1 MKFSSKHAA
10 MWILAYVLLVLSPL
24 LLAIVGPLPPARS
37 IWVEL
42 SVGVGFVGLAMMG
55 MQVVLSGRLRSVAKP
70 LGLDTMLQF
79 HRQAGIVAFAFIL
92 AHPLILLAT
101 NSAYLDFLDPRVNF
115 LRALALTAVIGA
127 LVLLIVSTL
136 WREQIGL
143 RYEWWRS
150 IHALLALFVIFVGLV
165 HTLQVQYY
173 VSGNVRRLAWFLAI
187 GAPLALM
194 INTRVIRPLQLRR
207 FPYSVIEVR
216 EELGNAWTIG
226 LAPVGHAGMRF
237 TPGQFAWITLGPSP
251 FSLKQHPFSFSSSA
265 NVSDSIE
272 FTIKE
277 LGDFTN
283 DIGKTEI
290 GTTAF
295 LEGPFGAFTP
305 PNDQDIGV
313 VAIVAGVGITPIMSM
328 LRTFRDRKRSREVL
342 LVYGNSDWDTILFR
356 NEIAQLESELNL
368 KVVHVLS
375 SPSDDWDQEAGYITD
390 ELLDRYLDQID
401 QDRWQY
407 FVCGPEGLM
416 DEVESHLRSRGV
428 PLKDIFS
435 ERFQI
440 V

>member
-1 MKFSSKHAA
+1 MKFSGKHTA
-10 MWILAYVLLVLSPL
+10 MWVSSYVFLVLSPL
-24 LLAIVGPLPPARS
+24 LLAIVGPLPPARTF
-37 IWVEL
+37 WVEL
-42 SVGVGFVGLAMMG
+42 SVGLGFVGLAMMA
-55 MQVVLSGRLRSVAKP
+55 MQVVLSGRIRNVARS

-92 AHPLILLAT
+92 SHPVILLGT

-115 LRALALTAVIGA
+115 LRALALSAVIGA

-173 VSGNVRRLAWFLAI
+173 VSGNVRRIAWIVGI
-187 GAPLALM
+187 GTPIALM
-194 INTRVIRPLQLRR
+194 VKTRVIRPLQLRR
-207 FPYSVIEVR
+207 IPYRVVDVR
-216 EELGNAWTIG
+216 EELGNAWTIA
-226 LAPVGHAGMRF
+226 LAPEGHAGMRF
-237 TPGQFAWITLGPSP
+237 TPGQFSWITLGPSP
-251 FSLKQHPFSFSSSA
+251 FSLTQHPFSFSSSA
-265 NVSDSIE
+265 DKTDAIE
-272 FTIKE
+272 LTIKE

-283 DIGKTEI
+283 TVGKTEI

-305 PNDQDIGV
+305 PDDQEIGIA
-313 VAIVAGVGITPIMSM
+313 AIVAGVGITPIMSM

-342 LVYGNSDWDTILFR
+342 LMYGNSDWDTILFR
-356 NEIAQLESELNL
+356 NEIAQLENELNL
-368 KVVHVLS
+368 EVVHVLS
-375 SPSDDWDQEAGYITD
+375 SPDNDWDQEAGYITD
-390 ELLDRYLDQID
+390 ELLDRYLPKMNE
-401 QDRWQY
+401 DRWQY
-407 FVCGPEGLM
+407 FVCGPEGMM

-428 PLKDIFS
+428 PLEDIFS